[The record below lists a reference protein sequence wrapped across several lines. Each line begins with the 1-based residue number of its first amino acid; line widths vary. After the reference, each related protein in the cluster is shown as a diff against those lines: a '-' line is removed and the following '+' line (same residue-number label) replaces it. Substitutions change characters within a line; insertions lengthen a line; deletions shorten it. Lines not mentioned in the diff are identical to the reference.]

1 MCCFLPCVLVKIFL
15 ALSLLLL
22 QLQGHFLREAFSDHS
37 LQTGPQLFY
46 HTSQLSPTHPSPSCH
61 WAENY
66 ITFAPKIDL
75 FPFTLSSI
83 FTTPARHP
91 RSGGT
96 RMQYRYLRRFS
107 DNAFETNKVDVI
119 FEEIKK
125 LNLKKPLSKPLKFY
139 FNVSILVYVL
149 KYNKYIF

>member
-1 MCCFLPCVLVKIFL
+1 
-15 ALSLLLL
+15 
-22 QLQGHFLREAFSDHS
+22 
-37 LQTGPQLFY
+37 
-46 HTSQLSPTHPSPSCH
+46 
-61 WAENY
+61 
-66 ITFAPKIDL
+66 
-75 FPFTLSSI
+75 
-83 FTTPARHP
+83 
-91 RSGGT
+91 
-96 RMQYRYLRRFS
+96 MQYRYLRRFS